1 MHISK
6 IPPGLGCLLY
16 FFDAKGYIQCEK
28 AQWNQPGP
36 IYGVTVTSLASNRL
50 IFSYFSHVDPQ
61 KVMHIRKIPQ
71 GLRSLLYFFV
81 AEGYIQCRKAQW
93 NQLGPIYGVTVTSP
107 VSNKLI
113 LPILA
118 M

>member
-1 MHISK
+1 MSKSVTVTSQAHFTYFCHVDPQKVVHISE

-16 FFDAKGYIQCEK
+16 FFDDTEYIQCE
-28 AQWNQPGP
+28 
-36 IYGVTVTSLASNRL
+36 
-50 IFSYFSHVDPQ
+50 
-61 KVMHIRKIPQ
+61 
-71 GLRSLLYFFV
+71 
-81 AEGYIQCRKAQW
+81 KAQW